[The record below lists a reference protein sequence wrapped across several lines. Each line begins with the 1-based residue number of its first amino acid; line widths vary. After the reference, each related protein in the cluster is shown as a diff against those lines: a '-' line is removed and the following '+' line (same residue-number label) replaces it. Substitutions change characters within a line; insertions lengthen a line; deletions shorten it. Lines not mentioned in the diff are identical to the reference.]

1 LIANFFDDLRGASN
15 PSNQTIITINFTKI
29 IFMKNANYYC
39 KKLSSNLLFFGLLLL
54 GSTLN
59 AQKIDLSLQFNA
71 NNSTYEVYAKPN
83 FTKGEFLMGAGSQV
97 TVLIPADFEDK
108 SLITNNTADNRWVDQ
123 SPVYAPSEMPES
135 DLHTFVLQGGTFD
148 FKAGESTQLF
158 SFPLPLDYDHKEVRL
173 FVNPIDKVR
182 LGGTRKLANYI
193 ANDLSLTDFYESN
206 YAINKEIKGHVK
218 DWRGYP
224 IEGVKITAGN
234 KSFTSLYDGRFE
246 FMEVLVNETTE
257 FNLQQ
262 SIAAKTGISTADLIR
277 LQQHLTGEKLF
288 DQAYQWIAA
297 DLDNSG
303 RVNYEDMTI
312 LKQVINGEY
321 ENVGWRFLPTD
332 WLKNTADYQRVIP
345 TTIPKLVAE
354 RIYSVDFT
362 AIKIGDVNGSY
373 TVNPKVPTNIPPSPK
388 TLTINLLN
396 TDLKAGQNYVVPF
409 STNDFALLSA
419 YQLTLKIE
427 NANINKLANT
437 FKKQPGLALKELPKG
452 LIVANWLNDKTV
464 KKVLAKN
471 SNKQNSHQAETAI
484 LELEIIP
491 QKDGL
496 LSDFITIL
504 DEPVRTEAYDTDG
517 KVMPLQLLFRRA
529 PEEEGTLEVYQNIPN
544 PFRET
549 TDISYFLPKNGPVT
563 LTITDEAGQVLK
575 VLKETA
581 QKGFNA
587 FTIAGSEMPKGLIYY
602 KLETDFG
609 TETKKMLHL
618 N

>member
-158 SFPLPLDYDHKEVRL
+158 SF
-173 FVNPIDKVR
+173 
-182 LGGTRKLANYI
+182 

-262 SIAAKTGISTADLIR
+262 SIAAKTGIR
-277 LQQHLTGEKLF
+277 
-288 DQAYQWIAA
+288 
-297 DLDNSG
+297 
-303 RVNYEDMTI
+303 
-312 LKQVINGEY
+312 EY

>member
-1 LIANFFDDLRGASN
+1 
-15 PSNQTIITINFTKI
+15 
-29 IFMKNANYYC
+29 MKNVNYFC
-39 KKLSSNLLFFGLLLL
+39 KKSSINLLFFGLLLL
-54 GSTLN
+54 GGTLN
-59 AQKIDLSLQFNA
+59 AQKVDLSLQFNA
-71 NNSTYEVYAKPN
+71 SNSTYEIFAKPN

-97 TVLIPADFEDK
+97 TVLIPADFQDK
-108 SLITNNTADNRWVDQ
+108 SLIANSSADNKWIDQ
-123 SPVYAPSEMPES
+123 SPVYAPSEMPKA
-135 DLHTFVLQGGTFD
+135 DFHTFVLQGGTFD
-148 FKAGESTQLF
+148 FKIGEATKLF
-158 SFPLPLDYDHKEVRL
+158 SFSLPLDYDHKGVRL
-173 FVNPIDKVR
+173 FINPLDGAIR
-182 LGGTRKLANYI
+182 GGNGLKKLENFI
-193 ANDLSLTDFYESN
+193 ANDVSLTDFYRSS
-206 YAINKEIKGHVK
+206 YAINKEIKGHIK
-218 DWRGYP
+218 DWRGFP
-224 IEGVKITAGN
+224 MEGVKITAGN
-234 KSFTSLYDGRFE
+234 KSFMSLYDGRFE
-246 FMEVLVNETTE
+246 FMDVLVAETTE

-262 SIAAKTGISTADLIR
+262 NIAAKTGISTADLIR

-303 RVNYEDMTI
+303 QITADDLAI
-312 LKQVINGEY
+312 LKQVINGDY
-321 ENVGWRFLPTD
+321 DKVGWRFLPSD
-332 WLKNTADYQRVIP
+332 WLKKGANYQR
-345 TTIPKLVAE
+345 TIPSTLPKLIAE
-354 RIYSVDFT
+354 RIYTINFT
-362 AIKIGDVNGSY
+362 GIKMGDVDGSY
-373 TVNPKVPTNIPPSPK
+373 TIDPRTPTNILPSPK

-396 TDLKAGQNYVVPF
+396 AALKAGKNYVIPF

-427 NANINKLANT
+427 NANITQLENT
-437 FKKQPGLALKELPKG
+437 FIKLPGLALKELPEEV
-452 LIVANWLNDKTV
+452 IVANWLNDKTS
-464 KKVLAKN
+464 KN
-471 SNKQNSHQAETAI
+471 ILVNKPINESGHQEETAI

-504 DEPVRTEAYDTDG
+504 DKPLRTEAYDTDG

-529 PEEEGTLEVYQNIPN
+529 PEEAGTLEVYQNTPN

-549 TDISYFLPKNGPVT
+549 TDISYFLPKNGSVILT
-563 LTITDEAGQVLK
+563 LTDEAGQVIK